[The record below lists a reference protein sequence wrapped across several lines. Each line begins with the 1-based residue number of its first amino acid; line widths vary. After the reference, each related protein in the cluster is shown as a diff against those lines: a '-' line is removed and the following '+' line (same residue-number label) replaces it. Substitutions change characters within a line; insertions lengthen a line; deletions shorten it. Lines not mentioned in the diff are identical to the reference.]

1 MGKDSEKEAKK
12 MKQVID
18 TYKSIQGKEML
29 SKIEFAN
36 NLDKIKTIMIVD
48 CLNNISNIQ
57 NLTVGDMVDM
67 LIERHTITDYGDEC
81 YMVKDIDSDKY
92 YLSYNLA
99 DVDTKCRQW
108 LESNKSFDEIFIK
121 GGKYENRN

>member
-1 MGKDSEKEAKK
+1 MGVIRMSKDSEKEVKK
-12 MKQVID
+12 IKQVIN
-18 TYKSIQGKEML
+18 TYKSIQRKEML

-36 NLDKIKTIMIVD
+36 NLDKIKTKMIVD

-57 NLTVGDMVDM
+57 NLTVGDMVDI

-81 YMVKDIDSDKY
+81 YVVKDIDSDKY

-108 LESNKSFDEIFIK
+108 VESNKSFDEIFK
-121 GGKYENRN
+121 DKE

>member
-1 MGKDSEKEAKK
+1 MSKDSEKEVKK
-12 MKQVID
+12 IKQVID

-36 NLDKIKTIMIVD
+36 NFDKIKTKMIVD

-108 LESNKSFDEIFIK
+108 VESNKSFDEIFK
-121 GGKYENRN
+121 GKE

>member
-1 MGKDSEKEAKK
+1 MSEDSKKEVEKIRR
-12 MKQVID
+12 VIN
-18 TYKSIQGKEML
+18 THKLLQRKEML
-29 SKIEFAN
+29 SKIEFTN
-36 NLDKIKTIMIVD
+36 NFDKIKTKMIVD

-57 NLTVGDMVDM
+57 NFTVGDMVDM

-108 LESNKSFDEIFIK
+108 VESNKSFDEIFK
-121 GGKYENRN
+121 KE

>member
-1 MGKDSEKEAKK
+1 MSEDSEKKVKK
-12 MKQVID
+12 IKQVID

-36 NLDKIKTIMIVD
+36 NLDKIKTIMIVEY
-48 CLNNISNIQ
+48 LNNISNIK

-81 YMVKDIDSDKY
+81 YVVKDIDSDKY
-92 YLSYNLA
+92 YLSYNLK
-99 DVDTKCRQW
+99 DIDSKCRQW
-108 LESNKSFDEIFIK
+108 IESSKSFDEIFK
-121 GGKYENRN
+121 GEG

>member
-1 MGKDSEKEAKK
+1 MSKDSEKEVKK
-12 MKQVID
+12 IKQVID

-36 NLDKIKTIMIVD
+36 NFDKIKTKMIVN

-57 NLTVGDMVDM
+57 NLTVGDMVDI

-81 YMVKDIDSDKY
+81 YIVQDIDSGKY
-92 YLSYNLA
+92 YLSYSYK
-99 DVDTKCRQW
+99 DIDSKCRQW
-108 LESNKSFDEIFIK
+108 IESSRSFDEIFK
-121 GGKYENRN
+121 GEG

>member
-1 MGKDSEKEAKK
+1 MSKDSEKEVKK
-12 MKQVID
+12 IKQVID

-48 CLNNISNIQ
+48 CLNNISNIK

-67 LIERHTITDYGDEC
+67 LIERHDITDYGDEC
-81 YMVKDIDSDKY
+81 YRVQDIDSGKY
-92 YLSYNLA
+92 YLSYSLA
-99 DVDTKCRQW
+99 YIDTKCRQW
-108 LESNKSFDEIFIK
+108 LESNKSFDEIFK
-121 GGKYENRN
+121 DKEW

>member
-1 MGKDSEKEAKK
+1 MSKDSEKKVKK
-12 MKQVID
+12 IKQVID

-36 NLDKIKTIMIVD
+36 NLDKIKTKMIVN

-108 LESNKSFDEIFIK
+108 VESNKSFDEIFK
-121 GGKYENRN
+121 GEG

>member
-1 MGKDSEKEAKK
+1 MSEDSEKEAKK

-18 TYKSIQGKEML
+18 IYKSIQGKEML

-36 NLDKIKTIMIVD
+36 NLDKIKTKMIVD

-67 LIERHTITDYGDEC
+67 LIERHDITDCGDEC
-81 YMVKDIDSDKY
+81 YVVKDIDSDKY

-108 LESNKSFDEIFIK
+108 IESNKSFDEIFK
-121 GGKYENRN
+121 DEG

>member
-1 MGKDSEKEAKK
+1 MSEDSEKEVKK

-18 TYKSIQGKEML
+18 TYKSIQRKEML

-36 NLDKIKTIMIVD
+36 NLDKIKTKMIVD

-108 LESNKSFDEIFIK
+108 VESNKSFDEIFK
-121 GGKYENRN
+121 GKE

>member
-1 MGKDSEKEAKK
+1 MSEESKK
-12 MKQVID
+12 KVEKIRGVIS
-18 TYKSIQGKEML
+18 THKLLQRKEML

-36 NLDKIKTIMIVD
+36 NLDKIKTKMIVD

-67 LIERHTITDYGDEC
+67 LIERHDITDYGDEC
-81 YMVKDIDSDKY
+81 YVVKDIDSDKY
-92 YLSYNLA
+92 YLSYNFT

-108 LESNKSFDEIFIK
+108 VESNKSFDEIFK
-121 GGKYENRN
+121 DKE

>member
-1 MGKDSEKEAKK
+1 MGEDSEKEVKK
-12 MKQVID
+12 IKQVID

-48 CLNNISNIQ
+48 CLNNISNIK

-81 YMVKDIDSDKY
+81 YVVKDIDSGKY
-92 YLSYNLA
+92 YLSYNFA

-108 LESNKSFDEIFIK
+108 IESNKSFDEIFKDK
-121 GGKYENRN
+121 G

>member
-1 MGKDSEKEAKK
+1 MSKDSEKEVKK
-12 MKQVID
+12 IKQVID
-18 TYKSIQGKEML
+18 TYKSIQRKEML

-36 NLDKIKTIMIVD
+36 NFDKIKTKMIVD

-81 YMVKDIDSDKY
+81 YIMRDIDSDMY
-92 YLSYNLA
+92 YLSYSFEDIDA
-99 DVDTKCRQW
+99 KCRQW
-108 LESNKSFDEIFIK
+108 VESNKSFDEIFK
-121 GGKYENRN
+121 KE